1 MEIKKKIRRNYKR
14 VMSYLLAFV
23 MLIGLVPSSNATVAS
38 AATTARVSLT
48 SLGRKG
54 TVSFGSKTK
63 SGTWWQMHLNGK
75 KAFCINLGH
84 TCHTGNTYAAEET
97 HSWDQ
102 DTGGEKNGYYAKIIR
117 WYVVDKKRSNK
128 AFVMSQAL
136 IWSIAEGRNSE
147 AQLKDVIK
155 QIREYTNVS
164 PGKTIAELYKQIFE
178 PDGDWT
184 ASATIWQK
192 TGNSKSYQ
200 KLLTVDAEELPTDYY
215 PESLH
220 EHTYY
225 RQRITVL
232 KKDEDGNGLGGI
244 QFTLDADNLDDLYSF
259 SMTDR
264 DGTEFSD
271 GDNDDDTSFSLTG
284 YTRDSGR
291 LSYRMTYRLQSTE
304 YYYFKDSDLNAMSA
318 DEKKRAKAY
327 LTDELELD
335 EGIDFSS
342 GMTKAGAEKLAK
354 QEIKDKKGE
363 ISNTYTLT
371 EDNTGDNKDIIVD
384 PEFAGGVKIT
394 LDKDYSWEKNADGV
408 WADTLEETPSEYSKA
423 YITGVTNKHKK
434 ATIDVVK
441 VDKYSSD
448 KKAHADAS
456 LEGAEFQLYAEQ
468 ACTNKATVYNEDG
481 SKKTAGIYKVSNG
494 KMETDYLR
502 SGSTYY
508 LKEVKAPTGYTLSN
522 DVLPIR
528 VDASGVTAEYTK
540 DLASVEY
547 GNQPI
552 LGKVAIQ
559 KYYSDG
565 ETGELHPEAN
575 TTFQIMLKDKTYDE
589 CDDYERD
596 TIKTDENGY
605 GITKDLYYGEY
616 TVHQVDSGDVDAVM
630 VKDFDVTIDENGK
643 TYHYAMN
650 NNLFKAYLR
659 ILKKD
664 GNTEKQVLKPG
675 TAYQIYKVT
684 DEDEELV
691 KQSYSNGNSMETVD
705 TFVTDATGEIMTVKP
720 LKSAKYRIYETE
732 SATGLHISEKF
743 IEVTINS
750 KADNYESYEDEDGN
764 THMIVTV
771 TYTNEE
777 TYGKLAV
784 KKTGEMLSGW
794 DAEKHTFLYEDRVLK
809 GAEFT
814 VYANGDI
821 VTQDNQGDTWFHDG
835 EKVATIT
842 TGERAEFTSDC
853 NGICNQSVDEDGTVH
868 ITLPLGKYK
877 VKETKTLYG
886 YVFPE
891 NNEWNLEFTWENGK
905 DEFVINSTEDTDKD
919 GTMNIRNM
927 LAKPLIELLKEDVDS
942 KEGIEGAVFGL
953 YTVNDIYNVDGVKIV
968 DAGTELTTL
977 TTAEDGT
984 AKCTMALPLMDQTY
998 SATNVAVTAVPSV
1011 MPTSAP
1017 VENPV
1022 AMATSAPIVTKIPVV
1037 TATPTP
1043 TVTKILKVE
1052 TDGSYDRNDDSG
1064 ENGKDTKEDAEDVA
1078 EKEIENTDG
1087 VKTDAV
1093 SGGAIAADQVLS
1105 ALNSGDYY
1113 LKEISV
1119 PDSYYLDTEPVP
1131 VHLEYKDAD
1140 TRAISL
1146 QYIKENKQ
1154 TTNEVDKVSA
1164 AGSEEIDGCEL
1175 VITDPE
1181 GNEIVRWISGDK
1193 DSVRVSETARG
1204 YVNLKTSFDENGN
1217 LHVGGLFHD
1226 TEYTLTETRPADG
1239 YVTADS
1245 IVYMLKQSVAEDGT
1259 VYSVV
1264 SVKQEDGTFSDRED
1278 DKTVMVDE
1286 QTKIRLIKLDAETG
1300 QGLSGAKFT
1309 VTDADGKEV
1318 MKFVSTEDG
1327 VDITGKLT
1335 VGQTYTFTETSAP
1348 KGYKT
1353 AKPVTYTIKDTGK
1366 VQKGSVT
1373 DERIPENKPPVPQT
1387 GERTPFIPLAVG
1399 FIMAVGAAVWTL
1411 RKKKVTGN

>member
-1 MEIKKKIRRNYKR
+1 MEIKKKIRKNYKR
-14 VMSYLLAFV
+14 VMPYVLAFV
-23 MLIGLVPSSNATVAS
+23 MLIGLVPSNAVVAS

-48 SLGRKG
+48 ALGRKG

-102 DTGGEKNGYYAKIIR
+102 NTSGEKNGYYAKIIR

-155 QIREYTNVS
+155 QVREHTNVS
-164 PGKTIAELYKQIFE
+164 PGKTAAELYKQIFE

-244 QFTLDADNLDDLYSF
+244 QFTLNADNLDDLYSF

-264 DGTEFSD
+264 DGTESSGSD
-271 GDNDDDTSFSLTG
+271 DDDDTSFSLTG

-291 LSYRMTYRLQSTE
+291 ISYRMTYRLQSTE

-318 DEKKRAKAY
+318 DEKKKAKAY

-335 EGIDFSS
+335 EGVDFSS

-371 EDNTGDNKDIIVD
+371 EDNTGDNKDIVLD
-384 PEFAGGVKIT
+384 PEFAKGVNIT
-394 LDKDYSWEKNADGV
+394 LDKDYSWEKNADGA
-408 WADTLEETPSEYSKA
+408 WADTLEQVPSEYSKS
-423 YITGVTNKHKK
+423 YITGVTNRYKK

-441 VDKYSSD
+441 IDQYSSD
-448 KKAHADAS
+448 KKAHGDAS

-528 VDASGVTAEYTK
+528 VDASGVTAEYTNN
-540 DLASVEY
+540 LASVEF

-552 LGKVAIQ
+552 LGKIALQ
-559 KYYSDG
+559 KYYSNG
-565 ETGELHPEAN
+565 ETGVLHPEAN
-575 TTFQIMLKDKTYDE
+575 TTFQIMLKDKEYEE

-616 TVHQVDSGDVDAVM
+616 QVRQVDSGDVDAVK

-643 TYHYAMN
+643 TYTYAMN

-664 GNTEKQVLKPG
+664 GSTEKQVLKPG

-684 DEDEELV
+684 DEGEEMV
-691 KQSYSNGNSMETVD
+691 KQSYSNGNQVETVD

-743 IEVTINS
+743 IEVVINS

-814 VYANGDI
+814 IYADGDI
-821 VTQDNQGDTWFHDG
+821 VTQDNQGDTWFRDG
-835 EKVATIT
+835 EKVAIIT
-842 TGERAEFTSDC
+842 TGDKASFTSAEFTSDC
-853 NGICNQSVDEDGTVH
+853 NGICSQSVDEDGTVH
-868 ITLPLGKYK
+868 ITLPLGKYR

-891 NNEWNLEFTWENGK
+891 DNEWNLEFTWENSK
-905 DEFVINSTEDTDKD
+905 DEFVINSTEDTDRD
-919 GTMNIRNM
+919 GTMNIRNT
-927 LAKPLIELLKEDVDS
+927 LAKPEIQLLKEDADS
-942 KEGIEGAVFGL
+942 KEGIAGAVFGL
-953 YTVNDIYNVDGVKIV
+953 YAANDIYNVDGVKIV
-968 DAGTELTTL
+968 DAGTELTTF
-977 TTAEDGT
+977 TTAEDGM
-984 AKCTMALPLMDQTY
+984 AKCSMPLPLMDQNY
-998 SATNVAVTAVPSV
+998 SAVSGAA
-1011 MPTSAP
+1011 
-1017 VENPV
+1017 
-1022 AMATSAPIVTKIPVV
+1022 
-1037 TATPTP
+1037 
-1043 TVTKILKVE
+1043 VE
-1052 TDGSYDRNDDSG
+1052 TD
-1064 ENGKDTKEDAEDVA
+1064 
-1078 EKEIENTDG
+1078 
-1087 VKTDAV
+1087 
-1093 SGGAIAADQVLS
+1093 QVTS

-1119 PDSYYLDTEPVP
+1119 PDSYYLDAEPVP

-1140 TRAISL
+1140 TRVISL

-1154 TTNEVDKVSA
+1154 TTNEVDKLSA
-1164 AGSEEIDGCEL
+1164 AGSGEVDGCEL
-1175 VITDPE
+1175 VITDPQ
-1181 GNEIVRWISGDK
+1181 GNEIIRWISGDK
-1193 DSVRVSETARG
+1193 DSVKVSGTAQG
-1204 YVNLKTSFDENGN
+1204 YANLKTSFDENGN

-1239 YVTADS
+1239 YVTADA
-1245 IVYMLKQSVAEDGT
+1245 IVYMLKQRVAADGT
-1259 VYSVV
+1259 VQSVV

-1300 QGLSGAKFT
+1300 QGLPGAKFT
-1309 VTDADGKEV
+1309 VTDADGREV

-1327 VDITGKLT
+1327 VDITGKL
-1335 VGQTYTFTETSAP
+1335 VAGQTYTFTETSAP

-1353 AKPVTYTIKDTGK
+1353 AKPVTYTVKDTGK
-1366 VQKGSVT
+1366 VQKVSVT
-1373 DERIPENKPPVPQT
+1373 DERIPESKPPVPQT
-1387 GERTPFIPLAVG
+1387 GDRTPFIPLAAG
-1399 FIMAVGAAVWTL
+1399 FIMAAGAVMWMI
-1411 RKKKVTGN
+1411 RKRKVTGN

>member
-1 MEIKKKIRRNYKR
+1 MEIKKKIRKNFKR
-14 VMSYLLAFV
+14 VMSYVLAFV
-23 MLIGLVPSSNATVAS
+23 MLIGLVPSNTMVAS

-48 SLGRKG
+48 SLGRRG
-54 TVSFGSKTK
+54 TVSFGGKSK

-155 QIREYTNVS
+155 QVREHTNVS
-164 PGKTIAELYKQIFE
+164 PGKTAAELYKQIFE

-215 PESLH
+215 PESLN

-232 KKDEDGNGLGGI
+232 KNDEDGNGLGGI

-264 DGTEFSD
+264 DGTESSD
-271 GDNDDDTSFSLTG
+271 SDDDDETSFSLTG
-284 YTRDSGR
+284 YTKDSGR
-291 LSYRMTYRLQSTE
+291 ISYRMTYRLQSTE

-318 DEKKRAKAY
+318 DEKKKAKAY

-335 EGIDFSS
+335 EGVDFASN
-342 GMTKAGAEKLAK
+342 MTKAGAEKLAK

-371 EDNTGDNKDIIVD
+371 EDNTGDNKDIILD
-384 PEFAGGVKIT
+384 PEFAKGVKIT

-423 YITGVTNKHKK
+423 YITGVTNRYKK

-441 VDKYSSD
+441 IDKYSSD
-448 KKAHADAS
+448 KKAHGDAS

-494 KMETDYLR
+494 KLETDYLR

-565 ETGELHPEAN
+565 ETGELYPEAN
-575 TTFQIMLKDKTYDE
+575 TTFQIMLKDKEYDE

-643 TYHYAMN
+643 TYTYAMN

-684 DEDEELV
+684 DEGEELV

-777 TYGKLAV
+777 TYGKLVV

-814 VYANGDI
+814 VYADGDI

-842 TGERAEFTSDC
+842 TGEKAEFTSDC

-891 NNEWNLEFTWENGK
+891 DNEWNLEFTWKNSK

-919 GTMNIRNM
+919 GTMNIRNT
-927 LAKPLIELLKEDVDS
+927 LAKPVIELLKEDVDS

-953 YTVNDIYNVDGVKIV
+953 YTANDIYNVDGVKIV

-977 TTAEDGT
+977 TTTEDGT
-984 AKCTMALPLMDQTY
+984 AKCTMALPLMDQMY
-998 SATNVAVTAVPSV
+998 SATNAAATVAPAV

-1017 VENPV
+1017 MENPV
-1022 AMATSAPIVTKIPVV
+1022 AMATSAPIVT
-1037 TATPTP
+1037 TTPTP
-1043 TVTKILKVE
+1043 TVTKILEVE

-1064 ENGKDTKEDAEDVA
+1064 ENGEDTKEDAEDVA

-1093 SGGAIAADQVLS
+1093 SGGAIAANQVLS
-1105 ALNSGDYY
+1105 ALNSGNYY

-1119 PDSYYLDTEPVP
+1119 PDSYYLDAEPVP

-1140 TRAISL
+1140 TRVISL

-1181 GNEIVRWISGDK
+1181 GNEIIRWISGDK
-1193 DSVRVSETARG
+1193 DSVKVSETAQG

-1239 YVTADS
+1239 FVTADS

-1259 VYSVV
+1259 VHSVV

-1286 QTKIRLIKLDAETG
+1286 QTKIRLIKLDAKTG

-1327 VDITGKLT
+1327 VDITGKFI

-1366 VQKGSVT
+1366 VQKVSVT

-1387 GERTPFIPLAVG
+1387 GGKMPVIPLAVG
-1399 FIMAVGAAVWTL
+1399 FIMAVAAAVWTL
-1411 RKKKVTGN
+1411 RKRKVTGN

>member
-1 MEIKKKIRRNYKR
+1 MEIKKKIRKNFKR
-14 VMSYLLAFV
+14 MMSYVLAFV
-23 MLIGLVPSSNATVAS
+23 MLCGLVPSNAMTAS

-48 SLGRKG
+48 SLGSKG
-54 TVSFGSKTK
+54 TVSFGAKTK

-75 KAFCINLGH
+75 KAFCINLGN

-128 AFVMSQAL
+128 AFVLSQAL
-136 IWSIAEGRNSE
+136 VWSIAEGRNSE
-147 AQLKDVIK
+147 TQLKDVIK
-155 QIREYTNVS
+155 QVKNNTNVS
-164 PGKTIAELYKQIFE
+164 PNKTVAELYKQIFE

-184 ASATIWQK
+184 AEATIWQK

-200 KLLTVDAEELPTDYY
+200 KLMTVDAEELPTEYF

-225 RQRITVL
+225 RQRITVM

-264 DGTEFSD
+264 DGAEISEVD
-271 GDNDDDTSFSLTG
+271 DDDDTSFSLTG
-284 YTRDSGR
+284 YTRDSGKIAF
-291 LSYRMTYRLQSTE
+291 RMTYRLQSTE

-318 DEKKRAKAY
+318 DEKKKAKAY

-335 EGIDFSS
+335 EGVDFAS

-371 EDNTGDNKDIIVD
+371 EDNTGDNKNIILD
-384 PEFAGGVKIT
+384 PEFAKGVKIT
-394 LDKDYSWEKNADGV
+394 LDKDYSWEQNSDGV
-408 WADTLEETPSEYSKA
+408 WPDKLEEAPAEYSKA
-423 YITGVTNKHKK
+423 YITGVTNKYKK

-441 VDKYSSD
+441 IDKHSTD
-448 KKAHADAS
+448 KKAHGNAS
-456 LEGAEFQLYAEQ
+456 LDGAEFQLYAEQ
-468 ACTNKATVYNEDG
+468 ACTNKATVYNKDG
-481 SKKTAGIYKVSNG
+481 SKKTAGIYKISNG
-494 KMETDYLR
+494 KLKTDYLR

-508 LKEVKAPTGYTLSN
+508 LKEVKAPTGYTLAN
-522 DVLPIR
+522 DVLPIS
-528 VDASGVTAEYTK
+528 VDASGVTAEYTD
-540 DLASVEY
+540 DLASVEF

-552 LGKVAIQ
+552 LGKIAIQ
-559 KYYSDG
+559 KYYSEG

-575 TTFQIMLKDKTYDE
+575 TTFQIMLKDKAYDE

-596 TIKTDENGY
+596 IIKTDENGY
-605 GITKDLYYGEY
+605 GVTKDLYYGDY
-616 TVHQVDSGDVDAVM
+616 TVHQIDSGDVDAVM

-643 TYHYAMN
+643 TYTYALN

-664 GNTEKQVLKPG
+664 GKTEKQVLKAG

-684 DEDEELV
+684 DEGEELV
-691 KQSYSNGNSMETVD
+691 KQSYSNGNTMETVD
-705 TFVTDATGEIMTVKP
+705 TFVTDETGEIMTVKP

-732 SATGLHISEKF
+732 SATGLHITEEF

-764 THMIVTV
+764 THIIVTV

-784 KKTGEMLSGW
+784 KKTGEVLSGW
-794 DAEKHTFLYEDRVLK
+794 DAENRTFIYEDRVLN

-814 VYANGDI
+814 IYADGDI

-835 EKVATIT
+835 DKVVTIT
-842 TGERAEFTSDC
+842 TGEKAEFTSDC
-853 NGICNQSVDEDGTVH
+853 NGICNQYVDEDGTVH
-868 ITLPLGKYK
+868 ITLPLGKYTI
-877 VKETKTLYG
+877 KETNTLYG

-891 NNEWNLEFTWENGK
+891 DNEWNLEFTWENSK

-919 GTMNIRNM
+919 GTMNIRNT
-927 LAKPLIELLKEDVDS
+927 LAKPMIELLKEDVDS
-942 KEGIEGAVFGL
+942 KESIEGAVFGL
-953 YTVNDIYNVDGVKIV
+953 YTANDIYNVDGVKIV

-977 TTAEDGT
+977 TTTEDGT
-984 AKCTMALPLMDQTY
+984 AICSMELPLMDQAYPVTG
-998 SATNVAVTAVPSV
+998 SAVSVT
-1011 MPTSAP
+1011 
-1017 VENPV
+1017 E
-1022 AMATSAPIVTKIPVV
+1022 
-1037 TATPTP
+1037 TPTP
-1043 TVTKILKVE
+1043 AAI
-1052 TDGSYDRNDDSG
+1052 DSP
-1064 ENGKDTKEDAEDVA
+1064 EVA
-1078 EKEIENTDG
+1078 TN
-1087 VKTDAV
+1087 
-1093 SGGAIAADQVLS
+1093 SAI
-1105 ALNSGDYY
+1105 NSGNYY

-1119 PDSYYLDTEPVP
+1119 PDSYYLDDEAIP

-1140 TRAISL
+1140 TRVISL
-1146 QYIKENKQ
+1146 QYVKENKQ

-1164 AGSEEIDGCEL
+1164 AGSGEIDGCEL

-1181 GNEIVRWISGDK
+1181 GNEIIRWISGDK
-1193 DSVRVSETARG
+1193 DSVKVSETAQG
-1204 YVNLKTSFDENGN
+1204 YVNLKTYFDENGN

-1226 TEYTLTETRPADG
+1226 MEYTLTETRPADG
-1239 YVTADS
+1239 YATADA
-1245 IVYMLKQSVAEDGT
+1245 IVYMLKQRVAEDGT

-1264 SVKQEDGTFSDRED
+1264 SVKQEDGTFSDKED

-1286 QTKIRLIKLDAETG
+1286 QTKIRLIKLDAKTG
-1300 QGLSGAKFT
+1300 QGLPGAKFT
-1309 VTDADGKEV
+1309 VTDADGNEV

-1327 VDITGKLT
+1327 VDITGVLI

-1366 VQKGSVT
+1366 VQKVSVT
-1373 DERIPENKPPVPQT
+1373 DERIPEKPPVPQT
-1387 GERTPFIPLAVG
+1387 GGQMPVIPLAVG
-1399 FIMAVGAAVWTL
+1399 FIIMVGAAVWTL
-1411 RKKKVTGN
+1411 RKRKVTGN

>member
-23 MLIGLVPSSNATVAS
+23 MLIGLVPSNATVAS

-155 QIREYTNVS
+155 QVREHTNVS
-164 PGKTIAELYKQIFE
+164 PSKTAAELYKQIFE

-271 GDNDDDTSFSLTG
+271 GDDDDDTSFSLTG

-291 LSYRMTYRLQSTE
+291 ISYRMTYRLQSTE

-318 DEKKRAKAY
+318 DEKRKAKAY

-335 EGIDFSS
+335 EDVDFAS

-371 EDNTGDNKDIIVD
+371 EDNTGDNKNIILD

-423 YITGVTNKHKK
+423 YITGVTNRYKK

-441 VDKYSSD
+441 IDKYSSD
-448 KKAHADAS
+448 KKSHGDAS
-456 LEGAEFQLYAEQ
+456 LERAEFQLYAEQ
-468 ACTNKATVYNEDG
+468 ACTNKATVYNRDG

-494 KMETDYLR
+494 KLETDYLR

-508 LKEVKAPTGYTLSN
+508 LKEVKAPTGYTLAN
-522 DVLPIR
+522 DVIPIR
-528 VDASGVTAEYTK
+528 VDASGVTAEYTNN
-540 DLASVEY
+540 LASVEF

-565 ETGELHPEAN
+565 ETGELHPETN
-575 TTFQIMLKDKTYDE
+575 TTFQIMLKDKEYEE

-596 TIKTDENGY
+596 TIKTDKNGY

-616 TVHQVDSGDVDAVM
+616 KMRQIDSGDVDAVM
-630 VKDFDVTIDENGK
+630 VKDFDVTIDESGK
-643 TYHYAMN
+643 TYTYAMN

-664 GNTEKQVLKPG
+664 GSTEKQVLKPG
-675 TAYQIYKVT
+675 TAYQIYKIT
-684 DEDEELV
+684 DEGEELV
-691 KQSYSNGNSMETVD
+691 KQSYSNGNTMETVD

-764 THMIVTV
+764 MHMIVTV

-794 DAEKHTFLYEDRVLK
+794 DAEKHTFLYEDRILK
-809 GAEFT
+809 GAEFSI
-814 VYANGDI
+814 YADGDI
-821 VTQDNQGDTWFHDG
+821 VTQDNQGDTWFRDG

-842 TGERAEFTSDC
+842 TGEKAEFSSDC

-891 NNEWNLEFTWENGK
+891 DNEWDLEFTWKNSK

-919 GTMNIRNM
+919 GTMNIRNT
-927 LAKPLIELLKEDVDS
+927 LAKPEIQLLKEDADS
-942 KEGIEGAVFGL
+942 KEGIAGAVFGL
-953 YTVNDIYNVDGVKIV
+953 YAANDIYNVDGVKIV

-977 TTAEDGT
+977 ITAEDGT
-984 AKCTMALPLMDQTY
+984 AKCSMALPLMDQTY
-998 SATNVAVTAVPSV
+998 SATNAAVK
-1011 MPTSAP
+1011 
-1017 VENPV
+1017 
-1022 AMATSAPIVTKIPVV
+1022 ATSTLVVTKNPE
-1037 TATPTP
+1037 
-1043 TVTKILKVE
+1043 VE
-1052 TDGSYDRNDDSG
+1052 TDGDGVRNDDS
-1064 ENGKDTKEDAEDVA
+1064 EESDSEKNEDDSEINEEDSKDDAEG
-1078 EKEIENTDG
+1078 E
-1087 VKTDAV
+1087 KTDAV
-1093 SGGAIAADQVLS
+1093 SGSAVATNPILS
-1105 ALNSGDYY
+1105 VLNSGDYY

-1119 PDSYYLDTEPVP
+1119 PDSYYLDAEPVP

-1140 TRAISL
+1140 TRVISL

-1164 AGSEEIDGCEL
+1164 AGSGEIDGCEL

-1181 GNEIVRWISGDK
+1181 GNEIIRWISGNR
-1193 DSVRVSETARG
+1193 DSVKVSETAQG
-1204 YVNLKTSFDENGN
+1204 YANLKTSFDENGN

-1239 YVTADS
+1239 YATADS
-1245 IVYMLKQSVAEDGT
+1245 IVYMLKQNVAEDGT
-1259 VYSVV
+1259 VHSVV

-1300 QGLSGAKFT
+1300 QGLPGAKFT
-1309 VTDADGKEV
+1309 VTDADGGEV

-1327 VDITGKLT
+1327 VDITGKLV

-1353 AKPVTYTIKDTGK
+1353 AKPVTYTVRDIGK
-1366 VQKGSVT
+1366 VQKVSVT
-1373 DERIPENKPPVPQT
+1373 DERIPEDRPPVPQT
-1387 GERTPFIPLAVG
+1387 GGNTPVIPLAVG
-1399 FIMAVGAAVWTL
+1399 FIMAVGAAVWMF
-1411 RKKKVTGN
+1411 RKRKVMGN

>member
-23 MLIGLVPSSNATVAS
+23 MLIGLVPSNAMVAS
-38 AATTARVSLT
+38 AATTTRVSLT

-155 QIREYTNVS
+155 QVREHTNVS
-164 PGKTIAELYKQIFE
+164 PGKTAAELYKQIFE
-178 PDGDWT
+178 PDGNWT
-184 ASATIWQK
+184 ANATIWQK

-264 DGTEFSD
+264 DGTESSD
-271 GDNDDDTSFSLTG
+271 GDDDDDTSFSLTG

-291 LSYRMTYRLQSTE
+291 ISYRMTYRLQSTE
-304 YYYFKDSDLNAMSA
+304 YYYFKDSDLAAMSA
-318 DEKKRAKAY
+318 DEKKKAKAY

-335 EGIDFSS
+335 EGVDFSS

-371 EDNTGDNKDIIVD
+371 EDNTGDNKDIVLD

-394 LDKDYSWEKNADGV
+394 LDKDYSWEKNVDGV

-423 YITGVTNKHKK
+423 YITGVTNRYKK

-448 KKAHADAS
+448 KKAHGDAS

-468 ACTNKATVYNEDG
+468 ACTNKATVYNQDG

-494 KMETDYLR
+494 KLETDYLR

-508 LKEVKAPTGYTLSN
+508 LKEVKAPTGYTLAN

-528 VDASGVTAEYTK
+528 VDASGVTAEYTNN
-540 DLASVEY
+540 LASVEF

-575 TTFQIMLKDKTYDE
+575 TTFQIMLKDKEYEE

-616 TVHQVDSGDVDAVM
+616 QVRQVDSGDVDAVK

-643 TYHYAMN
+643 TYTYAMN

-664 GNTEKQVLKPG
+664 G
-675 TAYQIYKVT
+675 
-684 DEDEELV
+684 
-691 KQSYSNGNSMETVD
+691 
-705 TFVTDATGEIMTVKP
+705 
-720 LKSAKYRIYETE
+720 E

-794 DAEKHTFLYEDRVLK
+794 DAEKRVFLYEDRILK

-814 VYANGDI
+814 VYADGDI
-821 VTQDNQGDTWFHDG
+821 VTQDNQGDTWFRDG

-842 TGERAEFTSDC
+842 TGEKAEFSSDC
-853 NGICNQSVDEDGTVH
+853 NGICNQSVGEDGILH

-891 NNEWNLEFTWENGK
+891 DNEWNLEFTWKNNK

-919 GTMNIRNM
+919 GTMNIRNT
-927 LAKPLIELLKEDVDS
+927 LAKPEIQLLKEDADS
-942 KEGIEGAVFGL
+942 KEGIAGAVFGL
-953 YTVNDIYNVDGVKIV
+953 YAANDIYNVDGVKIV

-977 TTAEDGT
+977 ITAEDGT
-984 AKCTMALPLMDQTY
+984 AKCSMALPLMDQTY
-998 SATNVAVTAVPSV
+998 SATNAAVTA
-1011 MPTSAP
+1011 TSTL
-1017 VENPV
+1017 V
-1022 AMATSAPIVTKIPVV
+1022 VTKNPE
-1037 TATPTP
+1037 
-1043 TVTKILKVE
+1043 VE
-1052 TDGSYDRNDDSG
+1052 TDGDGVRNDDS
-1064 ENGKDTKEDAEDVA
+1064 EESDSEKNEDDSEINEEDSKDDAEG
-1078 EKEIENTDG
+1078 E
-1087 VKTDAV
+1087 KTDAV
-1093 SGGAIAADQVLS
+1093 SGSAVASNPILS
-1105 ALNSGDYY
+1105 VLNSGDYY

-1119 PDSYYLDTEPVP
+1119 PDSYYLDAEPIP

-1140 TRAISL
+1140 TRVISL

-1164 AGSEEIDGCEL
+1164 AGSGEIDGCEL

-1181 GNEIVRWISGDK
+1181 GNEIIRWISGNR
-1193 DSVRVSETARG
+1193 DSVKVSETAQG
-1204 YVNLKTSFDENGN
+1204 YANLKTSFDENGN

-1239 YVTADS
+1239 YATADS
-1245 IVYMLKQSVAEDGT
+1245 IVYMLKQNVAEDGT
-1259 VYSVV
+1259 VHSVV

-1278 DKTVMVDE
+1278 DKTVMVDV

-1300 QGLSGAKFT
+1300 QGLPGAKFT
-1309 VTDADGKEV
+1309 VTDADGGEV

-1327 VDITGKLT
+1327 VDITGKLI
-1335 VGQTYTFTETSAP
+1335 VGQTYTFTEISAP

-1353 AKPVTYTIKDTGK
+1353 AKPVTYTVKDTGK
-1366 VQKGSVT
+1366 VQKVSVT
-1373 DERIPENKPPVPQT
+1373 DERIPEDRPPVPQT
-1387 GERTPFIPLAVG
+1387 GENIPVIPLAVG
-1399 FIMAVGAAVWTL
+1399 FITVVGAAVWMF
-1411 RKKKVTGN
+1411 RKRKVMGN

>member
-1 MEIKKKIRRNYKR
+1 MEIKKKIRKNYKR
-14 VMSYLLAFV
+14 VMSYVLAFV
-23 MLIGLVPSSNATVAS
+23 MLIGLVPSNAVVAS

-48 SLGRKG
+48 ALGRKG

-155 QIREYTNVS
+155 QVREHTNVS
-164 PGKTIAELYKQIFE
+164 PGKTAAELYKQIFE

-264 DGTEFSD
+264 DGTESS
-271 GDNDDDTSFSLTG
+271 GSDDDDDASFSLTG

-291 LSYRMTYRLQSTE
+291 ISYRMTYRLQSTE

-318 DEKKRAKAY
+318 DEKKKAKAY

-335 EGIDFSS
+335 EGVDFSS

-371 EDNTGDNKDIIVD
+371 EDHTGENKNILVD
-384 PEFAGGVKIT
+384 PEFAGGVNIT
-394 LDKDYSWEKNADGV
+394 LDKDYSWEKNSDGA
-408 WADTLEETPSEYSKA
+408 WADALEQIPSEYSKA
-423 YITGVTNKHKK
+423 YITGVTNRYKK

-441 VDKYSSD
+441 IDRYSSD
-448 KKAHADAS
+448 KKAHGDAS
-456 LEGAEFQLYAEQ
+456 LEGAEFQLYAEPD
-468 ACTNKATVYNEDG
+468 CTNIATVYNQDG

-494 KMETDYLR
+494 KLETDYLR

-508 LKEVKAPTGYTLSN
+508 LKEVKAPTGYTLAN
-522 DVLPIR
+522 DILPIS
-528 VDASGVTAEYTK
+528 VDASGATAEYTNN
-540 DLASVEY
+540 LASVEY

-552 LGKVAIQ
+552 LGKIALQ

-565 ETGELHPEAN
+565 ETGVLHPEAN
-575 TTFQIMLKDKTYDE
+575 TTFQIMLKDKEYEE

-616 TVHQVDSGDVDAVM
+616 QVRQVDSGDVDAVM

-643 TYHYAMN
+643 TYSYAMN

-664 GNTEKQVLKPG
+664 GSTEKQVLKPG
-675 TAYQIYKVT
+675 TAYQICKVT
-684 DEDEELV
+684 DEGEELV
-691 KQSYSNGNSMETVD
+691 KQSYSNGNQVETVD

-743 IEVTINS
+743 IEVVINS

-794 DAEKHTFLYEDRVLK
+794 DAEEHTFLYEDRVLK

-814 VYANGDI
+814 VYADGDI
-821 VTQDNQGDTWFHDG
+821 VTQDNQGDTWFRDG
-835 EKVATIT
+835 EKVATII
-842 TGERAEFTSDC
+842 TGEKAEFSSDC
-853 NGICNQSVDEDGTVH
+853 NGICKQSVDEDGTVH
-868 ITLPLGKYK
+868 ITLPLGKYR
-877 VKETKTLYG
+877 VKETKTPYG

-891 NNEWNLEFTWENGK
+891 HNEWNLEFTWKNSK

-919 GTMNIRNM
+919 GTMNIRNT
-927 LAKPLIELLKEDVDS
+927 LAKPEIQLLKEDVDS
-942 KEGIEGAVFGL
+942 KEGIAGAVFGL
-953 YTVNDIYNVDGVKIV
+953 YAANDIYNVDGVKIV

-977 TTAEDGT
+977 TTAEDGM
-984 AKCTMALPLMDQTY
+984 AKCSMPLPLMDQNY
-998 SATNVAVTAVPSV
+998 SAGAVAVS
-1011 MPTSAP
+1011 
-1017 VENPV
+1017 
-1022 AMATSAPIVTKIPVV
+1022 ATSTPAATKNPE
-1037 TATPTP
+1037 
-1043 TVTKILKVE
+1043 LKP
-1052 TDGSYDRNDDSG
+1052 DGNEAESDDSEKNNNDSG
-1064 ENGKDTKEDAEDVA
+1064 ENEETSKEDER
-1078 EKEIENTDG
+1078 EG
-1087 VKTDAV
+1087 VDAV
-1093 SGGAIAADQVLS
+1093 SGAAVETDQVTS

-1119 PDSYYLDTEPVP
+1119 PDSYYLDAEPVP

-1140 TRAISL
+1140 TRVISL

-1154 TTNEVDKVSA
+1154 TTNEVDKLSA
-1164 AGSEEIDGCEL
+1164 AGSGEVDGCEL
-1175 VITDPE
+1175 VITDPQ
-1181 GNEIVRWISGDK
+1181 GNEIIRWISGDK
-1193 DSVRVSETARG
+1193 DSVKVSGTAQG
-1204 YVNLKTSFDENGN
+1204 YANLKTSFDENGN

-1245 IVYMLKQSVAEDGT
+1245 IVYMLKQRVAADGT
-1259 VYSVV
+1259 VQSVV

-1300 QGLSGAKFT
+1300 QGLPGAKFT
-1309 VTDADGKEV
+1309 VTDADGREV
-1318 MKFVSTEDG
+1318 MKFVSTEDE
-1327 VDITGKLT
+1327 VDITGKL
-1335 VGQTYTFTETSAP
+1335 VAGQTYTFTETSAP

-1353 AKPVTYTIKDTGK
+1353 AKPVTYTVKDTGK
-1366 VQKGSVT
+1366 VQKVSVT
-1373 DERIPENKPPVPQT
+1373 DERIPESKPPVPQT
-1387 GERTPFIPLAVG
+1387 GERTPFVPLAAG
-1399 FIMAVGAAVWTL
+1399 FIMAAGAVMWMI
-1411 RKKKVTGN
+1411 RKRKATGN

>member
-1 MEIKKKIRRNYKR
+1 MEIKKKIRKNYKR
-14 VMSYLLAFV
+14 VMSYVLAFV
-23 MLIGLVPSSNATVAS
+23 MLIGLVPTNAAVAS

-48 SLGRKG
+48 ALGRKG

-155 QIREYTNVS
+155 QVREHTNVS
-164 PGKTIAELYKQIFE
+164 PGKTAAELYKQIFE

-244 QFTLDADNLDDLYSF
+244 QFTLNADNLDDLYSF

-264 DGTEFSD
+264 DGTESS
-271 GDNDDDTSFSLTG
+271 GSDDDDDASFSLTG

-291 LSYRMTYRLQSTE
+291 ISYRMTYRLQSTE

-318 DEKKRAKAY
+318 DEKKKAKAY

-335 EGIDFSS
+335 EGVDFSS

-371 EDNTGDNKDIIVD
+371 EDNTGENKNIILD
-384 PEFAGGVKIT
+384 PEFAGGVNIT
-394 LDKDYSWEKNADGV
+394 LDKDYSWEKNADGA
-408 WADTLEETPSEYSKA
+408 WADALEQVPSEYSKA
-423 YITGVTNKHKK
+423 YITGVTNRYKK

-441 VDKYSSD
+441 IDRYSSD
-448 KKAHADAS
+448 KKAHGDAS
-456 LEGAEFQLYAEQ
+456 LEGAEFQLYAEPD
-468 ACTNKATVYNEDG
+468 CTNIATVYNQDG

-494 KMETDYLR
+494 KLETDYLR

-508 LKEVKAPTGYTLSN
+508 LKEVKAPTGYTLAN
-522 DVLPIR
+522 DILPIS
-528 VDASGVTAEYTK
+528 VDASGATAEYTNN
-540 DLASVEY
+540 LASVEF
-547 GNQPI
+547 GNQPV
-552 LGKVAIQ
+552 LGKIAIQ

-565 ETGELHPEAN
+565 ETGVLHPEAN
-575 TTFQIMLKDKTYDE
+575 TTFQIMLKDKEYEE

-616 TVHQVDSGDVDAVM
+616 QVRQVDSGDVDAVK

-643 TYHYAMN
+643 TYTYAMN

-664 GNTEKQVLKPG
+664 GSTEKQVLKPG

-684 DEDEELV
+684 DEGEELV
-691 KQSYSNGNSMETVD
+691 KQSYSNGNQVETVD

-743 IEVTINS
+743 IEVVINS

-764 THMIVTV
+764 
-771 TYTNEE
+771 TNEE

-794 DAEKHTFLYEDRVLK
+794 DEEKHTFLYEDRILK

-814 VYANGDI
+814 VYADGDI
-821 VTQDNQGDTWFHDG
+821 VTQDNQGDTWFRDG
-835 EKVATIT
+835 EKVATII
-842 TGERAEFTSDC
+842 TGEKAEFSSDC
-853 NGICNQSVDEDGTVH
+853 NGICKQSVGEDGTVH
-868 ITLPLGKYK
+868 ITLPLGKYR

-891 NNEWNLEFTWENGK
+891 DNEWNLEFTWKNSK

-919 GTMNIRNM
+919 GTMNLRNT
-927 LAKPLIELLKEDVDS
+927 LAKPEIQLLKEDADS
-942 KEGIEGAVFGL
+942 KEGIAGAVFGL
-953 YTVNDIYNVDGVKIV
+953 YAANDIYNVDGVKIV

-977 TTAEDGT
+977 TTAEDGM
-984 AKCTMALPLMDQTY
+984 AKCSMSLPLMDQNY
-998 SATNVAVTAVPSV
+998 SAVSGAA
-1011 MPTSAP
+1011 
-1017 VENPV
+1017 
-1022 AMATSAPIVTKIPVV
+1022 
-1037 TATPTP
+1037 
-1043 TVTKILKVE
+1043 VE
-1052 TDGSYDRNDDSG
+1052 TD
-1064 ENGKDTKEDAEDVA
+1064 
-1078 EKEIENTDG
+1078 
-1087 VKTDAV
+1087 
-1093 SGGAIAADQVLS
+1093 QVTS

-1119 PDSYYLDTEPVP
+1119 PDSYYLDAEPVP

-1140 TRAISL
+1140 TRVISL

-1154 TTNEVDKVSA
+1154 TTNEVDKLSA
-1164 AGSEEIDGCEL
+1164 TGSGEVDGCEL
-1175 VITDPE
+1175 VLADPQ
-1181 GNEIVRWISGDK
+1181 GNEIIRWISGDK
-1193 DSVRVSETARG
+1193 DSVKVSGTAQG
-1204 YVNLKTSFDENGN
+1204 YANLKTSFDENGN

-1239 YVTADS
+1239 YVTADA
-1245 IVYMLKQSVAEDGT
+1245 IVYMLKQRVAADGT
-1259 VYSVV
+1259 VQSVV

-1300 QGLSGAKFT
+1300 QGLPGAKFT
-1309 VTDADGKEV
+1309 VTDADGREV

-1327 VDITGKLT
+1327 VDITGKL
-1335 VGQTYTFTETSAP
+1335 VAGQTYTFTETSAP

-1353 AKPVTYTIKDTGK
+1353 AKPVTYTVKDTGK
-1366 VQKGSVT
+1366 VQKVSVT
-1373 DERIPENKPPVPQT
+1373 DERIPESKPPVPQT
-1387 GERTPFIPLAVG
+1387 GERTPFVPLAAG
-1399 FIMAVGAAVWTL
+1399 FIMAAGAVMWMI
-1411 RKKKVTGN
+1411 RKRKVTGN

>member
-1 MEIKKKIRRNYKR
+1 MEIKKKIRKNYKR
-14 VMSYLLAFV
+14 VMSYVLAFV
-23 MLIGLVPSSNATVAS
+23 MLIGLVPTNAAVAS

-48 SLGRKG
+48 ALGRKG

-155 QIREYTNVS
+155 QVREHTNVS
-164 PGKTIAELYKQIFE
+164 PGKTAAELYKQIFE

-244 QFTLDADNLDDLYSF
+244 QFTLNADNLDDLYSF

-264 DGTEFSD
+264 DGTESS
-271 GDNDDDTSFSLTG
+271 GSDDDDDASFSLTG

-291 LSYRMTYRLQSTE
+291 ISYRMTYRLQSTE

-318 DEKKRAKAY
+318 DEKKKAKAY

-335 EGIDFSS
+335 EGVDFSS

-371 EDNTGDNKDIIVD
+371 EDNTGENKNIILD
-384 PEFAGGVKIT
+384 PEFAGGVNIT
-394 LDKDYSWEKNADGV
+394 LDKDYSWEKNADGA
-408 WADTLEETPSEYSKA
+408 WADALEQVPSEYSKA
-423 YITGVTNKHKK
+423 YITGVTNRYKK

-441 VDKYSSD
+441 IDRYSSD
-448 KKAHADAS
+448 KKAHGDAS
-456 LEGAEFQLYAEQ
+456 LEGAEFQLYAEPD
-468 ACTNKATVYNEDG
+468 CTNIATVYNQDG

-494 KMETDYLR
+494 KLETDYLR

-508 LKEVKAPTGYTLSN
+508 LKEVKAPTGYTLAN
-522 DVLPIR
+522 DILPIS
-528 VDASGVTAEYTK
+528 VDASGATAEYTNN
-540 DLASVEY
+540 LASVEF
-547 GNQPI
+547 GNQPV
-552 LGKVAIQ
+552 LGKIAIQ

-565 ETGELHPEAN
+565 ETGVLHPEAN
-575 TTFQIMLKDKTYDE
+575 TTFQIMLKDKEYEE

-616 TVHQVDSGDVDAVM
+616 QVRQVDSGDVDAVK

-643 TYHYAMN
+643 TYTYAMN

-664 GNTEKQVLKPG
+664 GSTEKQVLKPG

-684 DEDEELV
+684 DEGEELV
-691 KQSYSNGNSMETVD
+691 KQSYSNGNQVETVD

-743 IEVTINS
+743 IEVVINS

-794 DAEKHTFLYEDRVLK
+794 DEEKHTFLYEDRILK

-814 VYANGDI
+814 VYADGDI
-821 VTQDNQGDTWFHDG
+821 VTQDNQGDTWFRDG
-835 EKVATIT
+835 EKVATII
-842 TGERAEFTSDC
+842 TGEKAEFSSDC
-853 NGICNQSVDEDGTVH
+853 NGICKQSVGEDGTVH
-868 ITLPLGKYK
+868 ITLPLGKYR

-891 NNEWNLEFTWENGK
+891 DNEWNLEFTWKNSK

-919 GTMNIRNM
+919 GTMNLRNT
-927 LAKPLIELLKEDVDS
+927 LAKPEIQLLKEDADS
-942 KEGIEGAVFGL
+942 KEGIAGAVFGL
-953 YTVNDIYNVDGVKIV
+953 YAANDIYNVDGVKIV

-977 TTAEDGT
+977 TTAEDGM
-984 AKCTMALPLMDQTY
+984 AKCSMSLPLMDQNY
-998 SATNVAVTAVPSV
+998 SAVSGAA
-1011 MPTSAP
+1011 
-1017 VENPV
+1017 
-1022 AMATSAPIVTKIPVV
+1022 
-1037 TATPTP
+1037 
-1043 TVTKILKVE
+1043 VE
-1052 TDGSYDRNDDSG
+1052 TD
-1064 ENGKDTKEDAEDVA
+1064 
-1078 EKEIENTDG
+1078 
-1087 VKTDAV
+1087 
-1093 SGGAIAADQVLS
+1093 QVTS

-1119 PDSYYLDTEPVP
+1119 PDSYYLDAEPVP

-1140 TRAISL
+1140 TRVISL

-1154 TTNEVDKVSA
+1154 TTNEVDKLSA
-1164 AGSEEIDGCEL
+1164 TGSGEVDGCEL
-1175 VITDPE
+1175 VLADPQ
-1181 GNEIVRWISGDK
+1181 GNEIIRWISGDK
-1193 DSVRVSETARG
+1193 DSVKVSGTAQG
-1204 YVNLKTSFDENGN
+1204 YANLKTSFDENGN

-1239 YVTADS
+1239 YVTADA
-1245 IVYMLKQSVAEDGT
+1245 IVYMLKQRVAADGT
-1259 VYSVV
+1259 VQSVV

-1300 QGLSGAKFT
+1300 QGLPGAKFT
-1309 VTDADGKEV
+1309 VTDADGREV

-1327 VDITGKLT
+1327 VDITGKL
-1335 VGQTYTFTETSAP
+1335 VAGQTYTFTETSAP

-1353 AKPVTYTIKDTGK
+1353 AKPVTYTVKDTGK
-1366 VQKGSVT
+1366 VQKVSVT
-1373 DERIPENKPPVPQT
+1373 DERIPESKPPVPQT
-1387 GERTPFIPLAVG
+1387 GERTPFVPLAAG
-1399 FIMAVGAAVWTL
+1399 FIMAAGAVMWMI
-1411 RKKKVTGN
+1411 RKRKVTGN

>member
-14 VMSYLLAFV
+14 VMSYVLAFL
-23 MLIGLVPSSNATVAS
+23 MLLGLVPSNVMVAS
-38 AATTARVSLT
+38 AATTAQVSLT
-48 SLGRKG
+48 SLGRRG
-54 TVSFGSKTK
+54 TVSFGDKSK

-75 KAFCINLGH
+75 RAFCINLGN

-128 AFVMSQAL
+128 AFIMSQAL

-147 AQLKDVIK
+147 TQLKDVIK
-155 QIREYTNVS
+155 QVKEHTNVS
-164 PGKTIAELYKQIFE
+164 PQKTAAELYKQIFE
-178 PDGDWT
+178 PDGNWT
-184 ASATIWQK
+184 ADATIWQK

-215 PESLH
+215 PESLS
-220 EHTYY
+220 EYTYY
-225 RQRITVL
+225 RQRITVF
-232 KKDEDGNGLGGI
+232 KKDEDGKELEGI

-259 SMTDR
+259 AMVDR
-264 DGTEFSD
+264 DGTEENNAD
-271 GDNDDDTSFSLTG
+271 EDNDTAFSMTG
-284 YTRDSGR
+284 FTRSTGKIAF
-291 LSYRMTYRLQSTE
+291 RMTYKLETME

-318 DEKKRAKAY
+318 NEKKKAKAY
-327 LTDELELD
+327 LTDEMELD
-335 EGIDFSS
+335 EGVDFASD
-342 GMTKAGAEKLAK
+342 MTKASAQKMMN
-354 QEIKDKKGE
+354 QEMKELKND

-371 EDNTGDNKDIIVD
+371 EDSTGDNKHIVKD
-384 PEFAGGVKIT
+384 PEYANGKKIT
-394 LDKDYSWEKNADGV
+394 LKKENSWEKTSDGLWPDLQEKV
-408 WADTLEETPSEYSKA
+408 ASEYSGA
-423 YITGVTNKHKK
+423 YFTGVTNKYKK
-434 ATIDVVK
+434 ATINVVK
-441 VDKYSSD
+441 MDKYSSD
-448 KKAHADAS
+448 KKAHGDAS
-456 LEGAEFQLYAEQ
+456 LEGAEFQLYADVS
-468 ACTNKATVYNEDG
+468 CSNKATVYSTDG
-481 SKKTAGIYKVSNG
+481 VAKTAGVYTVKNG
-494 KMETDYLR
+494 KLETDYLR

-508 LKEVKAPTGYTLSN
+508 LKEVKAPTGYTLAN
-522 DVLPIR
+522 DVLPIS

-540 DLASVEY
+540 NLASMEF

-565 ETGELHPEAN
+565 ETGQLHPEAN
-575 TTFQIMLKDKTYDE
+575 TTFQIMLKNKEYDE

-616 TVHQVDSGDVDAVM
+616 KVRQIDSGDVDAVM
-630 VKDFDVTIDENGK
+630 VKEFYVTIDENGK
-643 TYHYAMN
+643 TYTYARN

-684 DEDEELV
+684 DEGEELV
-691 KQSYSNGNSMETVD
+691 KQSYSNGNTMETVD

-764 THMIVTV
+764 THMIVTI

-777 TYGKLAV
+777 TYGKLVV

-794 DAEKHTFLYEDRVLK
+794 DAEKRTFLYEDRILK

-814 VYANGDI
+814 VYADGDV

-842 TGERAEFTSDC
+842 TGQKAEFTSDC

-877 VKETKTLYG
+877 VKETNTLYG

-891 NNEWNLEFTWENGK
+891 DNEWNLEFTWENGK

-919 GTMNIRNM
+919 GTMNIKNM
-927 LAKPLIELLKEDVDS
+927 LAKPVIELLKEDADS
-942 KEGIEGAVFGL
+942 KEGIAGAVFGL
-953 YTVNDIYNVDGVKIV
+953 YTANDIYNVDGVKIV

-977 TTAEDGT
+977 TTTEDGT
-984 AKCTMALPLMDQTY
+984 AKCNMALPLMDQSY
-998 SATNVAVTAVPSV
+998 SATNTAVTA
-1011 MPTSAP
+1011 TSTPAATK
-1017 VENPV
+1017 NPEV
-1022 AMATSAPIVTKIPVV
+1022 K
-1037 TATPTP
+1037 
-1043 TVTKILKVE
+1043 
-1052 TDGSYDRNDDSG
+1052 TDGDDARNDDLEESEEELEESEDDSEDDTEG
-1064 ENGKDTKEDAEDVA
+1064 E
-1078 EKEIENTDG
+1078 
-1087 VKTDAV
+1087 KTDAV
-1093 SGGAIAADQVLS
+1093 SSAIVADQVLS

-1119 PDSYYLDTEPVP
+1119 PDSYYLDAEPVP

-1140 TRAISL
+1140 TREISL

-1181 GNEIVRWISGDK
+1181 GNEIIRWISGDK
-1193 DSVRVSETARG
+1193 DSVKVSETAQG

-1226 TEYTLTETRPADG
+1226 MEYTLTETRPADG

-1259 VYSVV
+1259 VHSVV

-1286 QTKIRLIKLDAETG
+1286 QTKIRLIKLDAKTG

-1327 VDITGKLT
+1327 MDITGKLI

-1366 VQKGSVT
+1366 VQKVSVT

-1387 GERTPFIPLAVG
+1387 GGKMPVIPLAVG
-1399 FIMAVGAAVWTL
+1399 FIMAVAAAVWTL
-1411 RKKKVTGN
+1411 RKRKVTGN

>member
-23 MLIGLVPSSNATVAS
+23 MLIGLVPSNAMVAS
-38 AATTARVSLT
+38 AATTTRVSLT

-155 QIREYTNVS
+155 QVREHTNVS
-164 PGKTIAELYKQIFE
+164 PGKTAAELYKQIFE
-178 PDGDWT
+178 PDGNWT
-184 ASATIWQK
+184 ANATIWQK

-264 DGTEFSD
+264 DGTESSD
-271 GDNDDDTSFSLTG
+271 GDDDDDTSFSLTG

-291 LSYRMTYRLQSTE
+291 ISYRMTYRLQSTE
-304 YYYFKDSDLNAMSA
+304 YYYFKDSDLAAMSA
-318 DEKKRAKAY
+318 DEKKKAKAY

-335 EGIDFSS
+335 EGVDFSS

-371 EDNTGDNKDIIVD
+371 EDNTGDNKDIVLD

-394 LDKDYSWEKNADGV
+394 LDKDYSWEKNVDGV

-423 YITGVTNKHKK
+423 YITGVTNRYKK

-448 KKAHADAS
+448 KKAHGDAS

-468 ACTNKATVYNEDG
+468 ACTNKATVYNQDG

-494 KMETDYLR
+494 KLETDYLR

-508 LKEVKAPTGYTLSN
+508 LKEVKAPTGYTLAN

-528 VDASGVTAEYTK
+528 VDASGVTAEYTNN
-540 DLASVEY
+540 LASVEF

-575 TTFQIMLKDKTYDE
+575 TTFQIMLKDKEYEE

-616 TVHQVDSGDVDAVM
+616 QVRQGDSGDVDAVK

-643 TYHYAMN
+643 TYTYAMN

-664 GNTEKQVLKPG
+664 G
-675 TAYQIYKVT
+675 
-684 DEDEELV
+684 
-691 KQSYSNGNSMETVD
+691 
-705 TFVTDATGEIMTVKP
+705 
-720 LKSAKYRIYETE
+720 E

-794 DAEKHTFLYEDRVLK
+794 DAEKRVFLYEDRILK

-814 VYANGDI
+814 VYADGDI
-821 VTQDNQGDTWFHDG
+821 VTQDNQGDTWFRDG

-842 TGERAEFTSDC
+842 TGEKAEFSSDC
-853 NGICNQSVDEDGTVH
+853 NGICNQSVGEDGILH

-891 NNEWNLEFTWENGK
+891 DNEWNLEFTWKNNK

-919 GTMNIRNM
+919 GTMNIRNT
-927 LAKPLIELLKEDVDS
+927 LAKPEIQLLKEDADS
-942 KEGIEGAVFGL
+942 KEGIAGAVFGL
-953 YTVNDIYNVDGVKIV
+953 YAANDIYNVDGVKIV

-977 TTAEDGT
+977 ITAEDGT
-984 AKCTMALPLMDQTY
+984 AKCSMALPLMDQTY
-998 SATNVAVTAVPSV
+998 SATNAAVTA
-1011 MPTSAP
+1011 TSTL
-1017 VENPV
+1017 V
-1022 AMATSAPIVTKIPVV
+1022 VTKNPE
-1037 TATPTP
+1037 
-1043 TVTKILKVE
+1043 VE
-1052 TDGSYDRNDDSG
+1052 TDGDGVRNDDS
-1064 ENGKDTKEDAEDVA
+1064 EESDSEKNEDDSEINEEDSKDDAEG
-1078 EKEIENTDG
+1078 E
-1087 VKTDAV
+1087 KTDAV
-1093 SGGAIAADQVLS
+1093 SGSAVASNPILS
-1105 ALNSGDYY
+1105 VLNSGDYY

-1119 PDSYYLDTEPVP
+1119 PDSYYLDAEPIP

-1140 TRAISL
+1140 TRVISL

-1164 AGSEEIDGCEL
+1164 AGSGEIDGCEL

-1181 GNEIVRWISGDK
+1181 GNEIIRWISGNR
-1193 DSVRVSETARG
+1193 DSVKVSETAQG
-1204 YVNLKTSFDENGN
+1204 YANLKTSFDENGN

-1239 YVTADS
+1239 YATADS
-1245 IVYMLKQSVAEDGT
+1245 IVYMLKQNVAEDGT
-1259 VYSVV
+1259 VHSVV

-1278 DKTVMVDE
+1278 DKTVMVDV

-1300 QGLSGAKFT
+1300 QGLPGAKFT
-1309 VTDADGKEV
+1309 VTDADGGEV

-1327 VDITGKLT
+1327 VDITGKLI
-1335 VGQTYTFTETSAP
+1335 VGQTYTFTEISAP

-1353 AKPVTYTIKDTGK
+1353 AKPVTYTVKDTGK
-1366 VQKGSVT
+1366 VQKVSVT
-1373 DERIPENKPPVPQT
+1373 DERIPEDRPPVPQT
-1387 GERTPFIPLAVG
+1387 GENIPVIPLAVG
-1399 FIMAVGAAVWTL
+1399 FITVVGAAVWMF
-1411 RKKKVTGN
+1411 RKRKVMGN

>member
-1 MEIKKKIRRNYKR
+1 MEIKKKIRKNYKR

-23 MLIGLVPSSNATVAS
+23 MLIGLVPSNATVAS

-155 QIREYTNVS
+155 QVREHTNVS
-164 PGKTIAELYKQIFE
+164 PSKTAAELYKQIFE

-244 QFTLDADNLDDLYSF
+244 QFTLNADNLDDLYSF

-264 DGTEFSD
+264 DGTESSGSD
-271 GDNDDDTSFSLTG
+271 DDDDTSFSLTG

-291 LSYRMTYRLQSTE
+291 ISYRMTYRLQSTE

-318 DEKKRAKAY
+318 DEKKKAKAY

-335 EGIDFSS
+335 EGVDFSS

-371 EDNTGDNKDIIVD
+371 EDNTGDNKDIVLD
-384 PEFAGGVKIT
+384 PEFAKGVNIT
-394 LDKDYSWEKNADGV
+394 LDKDYSWEKNADGA
-408 WADTLEETPSEYSKA
+408 WADTLEQVPSEYSKA
-423 YITGVTNKHKK
+423 YITGVTNRYKK

-441 VDKYSSD
+441 IDQYSSD
-448 KKAHADAS
+448 KKAHGDAS

-468 ACTNKATVYNEDG
+468 ACTNKATVYNQDG

-494 KMETDYLR
+494 KLETDYLR

-508 LKEVKAPTGYTLSN
+508 LKEVKAPTGYTLAN

-528 VDASGVTAEYTK
+528 VDASGVTAEYTNN
-540 DLASVEY
+540 LASVEF

-575 TTFQIMLKDKTYDE
+575 TTFQIMLKDKEYEE

-616 TVHQVDSGDVDAVM
+616 KVRQIDSGDVDAVM

-643 TYHYAMN
+643 TYTYAMN

-664 GNTEKQVLKPG
+664 GSTEKQVLKPG

-684 DEDEELV
+684 DEGEELV
-691 KQSYSNGNSMETVD
+691 KQSYGNGNTMETVD

-794 DAEKHTFLYEDRVLK
+794 DAEKHTFLYEDRILK

-814 VYANGDI
+814 VYADGNI
-821 VTQDNQGDTWFHDG
+821 VTQDNQGDTWFRDG

-842 TGERAEFTSDC
+842 TGEKAEFSSDC

-886 YVFPE
+886 YVFLE
-891 NNEWNLEFTWENGK
+891 DNEWNLEFTWKNSK

-919 GTMNIRNM
+919 GTMNIRNT
-927 LAKPLIELLKEDVDS
+927 LAKPEIRLLKEDADS
-942 KEGIEGAVFGL
+942 KEGIAGAVFGL
-953 YTVNDIYNVDGVKIV
+953 YAANDIYNVDGVKIV

-984 AKCTMALPLMDQTY
+984 AKCSMALLLMDQTY
-998 SATNVAVTAVPSV
+998 SVTNAAVTA
-1011 MPTSAP
+1011 TSTPA
-1017 VENPV
+1017 
-1022 AMATSAPIVTKIPVV
+1022 VTKNPE
-1037 TATPTP
+1037 
-1043 TVTKILKVE
+1043 VE
-1052 TDGSYDRNDDSG
+1052 TDGNSVGNDDS
-1064 ENGKDTKEDAEDVA
+1064 EDDAEG
-1078 EKEIENTDG
+1078 E
-1087 VKTDAV
+1087 KTDAV
-1093 SGGAIAADQVLS
+1093 SGGAVAADRVLS

-1119 PDSYYLDTEPVP
+1119 PDSYYLDAEPVP

-1140 TRAISL
+1140 TRVISL
-1146 QYIKENKQ
+1146 QYIKENRQ

-1164 AGSEEIDGCEL
+1164 AGSGEIDGCEL

-1181 GNEIVRWISGDK
+1181 GNEIIRWISGDK
-1193 DSVRVSETARG
+1193 DSVKVSETAQG

-1239 YVTADS
+1239 YATADS

-1259 VYSVV
+1259 VHSVV

-1300 QGLSGAKFT
+1300 QGLPGAKFT
-1309 VTDADGKEV
+1309 VTDADGNEV
-1318 MKFVSTEDG
+1318 MKFESTEDG
-1327 VDITGKLT
+1327 VDITGKLV
-1335 VGQTYTFTETSAP
+1335 VGQTYTFTEISAP

-1353 AKPVTYTIKDTGK
+1353 AKPVTYTVKDTGK
-1366 VQKGSVT
+1366 VQKVSVT
-1373 DERIPENKPPVPQT
+1373 DERIPEDRPPVPQT
-1387 GERTPFIPLAVG
+1387 GGNTPVIPLAVG
-1399 FIMAVGAAVWTL
+1399 FITVVGAAVWML
-1411 RKKKVTGN
+1411 RKRKVMGN

>member
-1 MEIKKKIRRNYKR
+1 MMEKLIMTNILSNRKEIKMEIKKKIRKNYKR
-14 VMSYLLAFV
+14 VMSYVLAFV
-23 MLIGLVPSSNATVAS
+23 MLIGLVPSNAVVAS

-48 SLGRKG
+48 ALGRKG

-102 DTGGEKNGYYAKIIR
+102 DTGGEKNGFYAKIIR

-136 IWSIAEGRNSE
+136 IWSIAEGRDSE

-155 QIREYTNVS
+155 QVREHTNVS
-164 PGKTIAELYKQIFE
+164 PGKTAAELYKQIFE

-244 QFTLDADNLDDLYSF
+244 QFTLNADNLDDLYSF

-264 DGTEFSD
+264 DGTESSGSD
-271 GDNDDDTSFSLTG
+271 DDDDTSFSLTG

-291 LSYRMTYRLQSTE
+291 ISYRMTYRLQSTE

-318 DEKKRAKAY
+318 DEKKKAKAY

-335 EGIDFSS
+335 EGVDFSS

-371 EDNTGDNKDIIVD
+371 EDNTGDNKDIILD
-384 PEFAGGVKIT
+384 PEFAKGVNIT
-394 LDKDYSWEKNADGV
+394 LDKDYSWEKNADGA
-408 WADTLEETPSEYSKA
+408 WADTLEQVPSEYSKA
-423 YITGVTNKHKK
+423 YITGVTNRYKK

-441 VDKYSSD
+441 IDQYSSD
-448 KKAHADAS
+448 KKAHGDAS

-468 ACTNKATVYNEDG
+468 ACTNIATVYTQDG

-494 KMETDYLR
+494 KLETDYLR

-508 LKEVKAPTGYTLSN
+508 LKEVTAPTGYTLAN
-522 DVLPIR
+522 DILPIR
-528 VDASGVTAEYTK
+528 VDASGVTAEYTNN
-540 DLASVEY
+540 LASVEF

-575 TTFQIMLKDKTYDE
+575 TTFQIMLKDKEYEE

-616 TVHQVDSGDVDAVM
+616 QVRQVDSGDVDAVK

-643 TYHYAMN
+643 TYTYAMN

-684 DEDEELV
+684 DEGEELV
-691 KQSYSNGNSMETVD
+691 KQSYSNGNQVETVD

-750 KADNYESYEDEDGN
+750 KSDNYESYEDEDGN
-764 THMIVTV
+764 THMIVTI

-794 DAEKHTFLYEDRVLK
+794 DAEKRVFLYEDRVLK

-814 VYANGDI
+814 VYADGDI
-821 VTQDNQGDTWFHDG
+821 VTQDNQGDTWFRDG
-835 EKVATIT
+835 EKVAIIT
-842 TGERAEFTSDC
+842 VGEKAEFTSDC

-886 YVFPE
+886 YVFAE
-891 NNEWNLEFTWENGK
+891 DNEWNLEFTWKEQQHIAGDVS

-927 LAKPLIELLKEDVDS
+927 LAKPEIQLLKEDADS
-942 KEGIEGAVFGL
+942 KEGIAGAVFGL
-953 YTVNDIYNVDGVKIV
+953 YAANDIYNVDGVKIV
-968 DAGTELTTL
+968 DAGTELTTF
-977 TTAEDGT
+977 TTAENGM
-984 AKCTMALPLMDQTY
+984 AKCSMPLPLMDQNY
-998 SATNVAVTAVPSV
+998 SVASGA
-1011 MPTSAP
+1011 A
-1017 VENPV
+1017 
-1022 AMATSAPIVTKIPVV
+1022 
-1037 TATPTP
+1037 
-1043 TVTKILKVE
+1043 VE
-1052 TDGSYDRNDDSG
+1052 TDQA
-1064 ENGKDTKEDAEDVA
+1064 T
-1078 EKEIENTDG
+1078 
-1087 VKTDAV
+1087 
-1093 SGGAIAADQVLS
+1093 S

-1119 PDSYYLDTEPVP
+1119 PDSYYLDAEPVL

-1140 TRAISL
+1140 TRVISL
-1146 QYIKENKQ
+1146 QYIKANRQ
-1154 TTNEVDKVSA
+1154 TTNEVDKLSA
-1164 AGSEEIDGCEL
+1164 AGSGEVDGCTL
-1175 VITDPE
+1175 VLTDPQ
-1181 GNEIVRWISGDK
+1181 GNEIIRWISGDK
-1193 DSVRVSETARG
+1193 DSVKVSGTAQG
-1204 YVNLKTSFDENGN
+1204 YINLKTSFDENGN
-1217 LHVGGLFHD
+1217 LHIGGLFHD

-1239 YVTADS
+1239 YATADA

-1259 VYSVV
+1259 VHSVV

-1286 QTKIRLIKLDAETG
+1286 QTQIRLIKLDAETG
-1300 QGLSGAKFT
+1300 QGLPGAKFT
-1309 VTDADGKEV
+1309 VTDADGREV

-1327 VDITGKLT
+1327 VDITGKLI
-1335 VGQTYTFTETSAP
+1335 VGQTYTFTEISAP

-1353 AKPVTYTIKDTGK
+1353 AKPVTYTVKDTGK
-1366 VQKGSVT
+1366 VQKVSVT
-1373 DERIPENKPPVPQT
+1373 DERIPEDRPPVPQT
-1387 GERTPFIPLAVG
+1387 GGNTPVIPLAVG
-1399 FIMAVGAAVWTL
+1399 FIMAVGAAVWMF
-1411 RKKKVTGN
+1411 RKRKVMGN

>member
-1 MEIKKKIRRNYKR
+1 MNSKKIWKR
-14 VMSYLLAFV
+14 IMSFVLAFV
-23 MLIGLVPSSNATVAS
+23 MLCGLTPSNSEVAN
-38 AATTARVSLT
+38 AATTASVSLT

-54 TVSFGSKTK
+54 TVSFGSKSKT
-63 SGTWWQMHLNGK
+63 GTWWQMNLGGK

-84 TCHTGNTYAAEET
+84 TCHTGNTYAAED
-97 HSWDQ
+97 SYKWNQ
-102 DTGGEKNGYYAKIIR
+102 NTGGEKQGYYAKIIR
-117 WYVVDKKRSNK
+117 WYVLDKKRSSK
-128 AFVMSQAL
+128 AFVVSQAL
-136 IWSIAEGRNSE
+136 IWSVAEGRTSE
-147 AQLKDVIK
+147 SQLKDVIK
-155 QIREYTNVS
+155 QVKNNTGIN
-164 PGKTIAELYKQIFE
+164 PQKTVNELYDQIFKPSGAWE
-178 PDGDWT
+178 VT
-184 ASATIWQK
+184 ATFWQK
-192 TGNSKSYQ
+192 TGNSNRYQ
-200 KLLTVDAEELPTDYY
+200 RLLTVDADSVDIPQYKTMNDAA
-215 PESLH
+215 
-220 EHTYY
+220 YY

-244 QFTLDADNLDDLYSF
+244 QFTLNADNLDDLYSF
-259 SMTDR
+259 SVMDR
-264 DGTEFSD
+264 DGTEIETA
-271 GDNDDDTSFSLTG
+271 DDDNETSFSMTG
-284 YTRDSGR
+284 CTFDSGR
-291 LSYRMTYRLQSTE
+291 IAYCMTYRLQSME
-304 YYYFKDSDLNAMSA
+304 YYYYTDAQLAKMTAS
-318 DEKKRAKAY
+318 EKKLAKQVF
-327 LTDELELD
+327 TNDLELD
-335 EGIDFSS
+335 EGVEFASDL
-342 GMTKAGAEKLAK
+342 TKASAEKLMK
-354 QEIKDKKGE
+354 NEMQQMKDE

-371 EDNTGDNKDIIVD
+371 EDNTGDNQDIVVD
-384 PEFAGGVKIT
+384 PVFAQGVEIT
-394 LDKDYSWEKNADGV
+394 LTKADSWEKNSDGV
-408 WADTLEETPSEYSKA
+408 WPDRIAEKPSEYEKA
-423 YITGVTNKHKK
+423 YVTGITNNYKK
-434 ATIDVVK
+434 ASIEVVK
-441 VDKYSSD
+441 TDSYSRD
-448 KKAHADAS
+448 KKSHGEAD
-456 LEGAEFQLYAEQ
+456 LDGAQFQLYAEQ
-468 ACTNKATVYNEDG
+468 TCTNKATVYNEDG

-494 KMETDYLR
+494 KLETDYLR

-508 LKEVKAPTGYTLSN
+508 LKEVKAPKGYTLAN
-522 DVLPIR
+522 DILPIS

-540 DLASVEY
+540 NLASVEY

-575 TTFQIMLKDKTYDE
+575 TTFQIMLKDKEYEE

-643 TYHYAMN
+643 TYTYAMN

-684 DEDEELV
+684 DEGEELV

-771 TYTNEE
+771 TYTKEE

-814 VYANGDI
+814 VYADGDI

-842 TGERAEFTSDC
+842 TGDKANFASAEFTSDC

-891 NNEWNLEFTWENGK
+891 DNEWNLEFTWKNSK
-905 DEFVINSTEDTDKD
+905 DEFVINSTSDTDKD

-927 LAKPLIELLKEDVDS
+927 LAKPEIQLLKEDADS
-942 KEGIEGAVFGL
+942 KEGIEGAVFGM
-953 YTVNDIYNVDGVKIV
+953 YTANDIYNVDGVKIV

-977 TTAEDGT
+977 TTTEDGT
-984 AKCTMALPLMDQTY
+984 AKCSMALPLMDQTY
-998 SATNVAVTAVPSV
+998 SAGGVAVTA
-1011 MPTSAP
+1011 TSTPA
-1017 VENPV
+1017 
-1022 AMATSAPIVTKIPVV
+1022 ATKN
-1037 TATPTP
+1037 
-1043 TVTKILKVE
+1043 LEEE
-1052 TDGSYDRNDDSG
+1052 TDGKGAGNNNSEKNEDDS
-1064 ENGKDTKEDAEDVA
+1064 EESEDDSEKSEEDSQNDAEG
-1078 EKEIENTDG
+1078 E
-1087 VKTDAV
+1087 KTDAA
-1093 SGGAIAADQVLS
+1093 SGGVVAADQVLS
-1105 ALNSGDYY
+1105 VLNSGDYY

-1119 PDSYYLDTEPVP
+1119 PDSYYLDAESIP

-1140 TRAISL
+1140 TRVISL

-1164 AGSEEIDGCEL
+1164 AGSGEIDGCEL
-1175 VITDPE
+1175 VISDPE
-1181 GNEIVRWISGDK
+1181 GNEIIRWISGEK
-1193 DSVRVSETARG
+1193 DSVKLSETAQG
-1204 YVNLKTSFDENGN
+1204 YVNLKTSFDEKGN

-1239 YVTADS
+1239 YVTADA

-1259 VYSVV
+1259 VHSVV

-1286 QTKIRLIKLDAETG
+1286 QTKIRLIKLDAKTG
-1300 QGLSGAKFT
+1300 QGLPGAKFT
-1309 VTDADGKEV
+1309 VTDTDGKEV

-1327 VDITGKLT
+1327 VDITGKLI

-1366 VQKGSVT
+1366 VQKVSVT

-1387 GERTPFIPLAVG
+1387 GERTPLIPLAVG
-1399 FIMAVGAAVWTL
+1399 FIMAAGVAVWTL